1 MEWRIRGPNGPYRY
15 SLNLLKI
22 DFEITDLYLDRR
34 KTLLMIDRCPVAWE
48 LDGVIVLQQD
58 SNTVIDEC

>member
-1 MEWRIRGPNGPYRY
+1 MDWRIRGPNGPYRY
-15 SLNLLKI
+15 SLNFLKI

-34 KTLLMIDRCPVAWE
+34 ETLLMIDRCPVAWE
-48 LDGVIVLQQD
+48 LDGVIVLQQY